1 LGKRR
6 GALITEKQRILIQDL
21 VKTAC
26 TGGVSLQAAC
36 DIIGITA
43 RTLQRWKKSQTMIDG
58 RSLVKRIP
66 HNKLSEAE
74 RQKVLEVVNSSKY
87 GHLPPSKIVP
97 LLADEGQYI
106 ASEATMY
113 KILKEKK
120 LLRHRLPNRPPS
132 QYKPKAL
139 TASAPNEIYSWDIT
153 YLSSQ
158 IKGIFFYLYL
168 IMDVY
173 SRKIV
178 GFQVYEKESSGYA
191 SDVIEDA
198 CCRETVKPGEVIL
211 HSDNGTPM
219 KGATML
225 ATLQRLGVIPSFS
238 RPSVSDDNPYSE
250 ALFKTLKYCPHYPLH
265 PFAELQDARVWT
277 EAFVDWYNHHH
288 LHSGIKF
295 VTPADRHA
303 QLDQVILKQRH
314 EVYVKAKMT
323 NPNRW
328 SKNTRNWEQINEV
341 FLNPEKGK
349 NINPRSRMVA

>member
-1 LGKRR
+1 MGKRR
-6 GALITEKQRILIQDL
+6 GVLIPEKERILIKDL
-21 VKTAC
+21 VAAAC
-26 TGGVSLQAAC
+26 RAGVSQQVAC

-43 RTLQRWKKSQTMIDG
+43 RTLQRWKKSKTMIDG
-58 RSLVKRIP
+58 RSLTKRIP

-74 RQKVLEVVNSSKY
+74 RKTVLEVVNSPKY

-113 KILKEKK
+113 KILKEEK
-120 LLRHRLPNRPPS
+120 LLRHRLPSKPPS
-132 QYKPKAL
+132 QYKPKEL

-178 GFQVYEKESSGYA
+178 GFQVYEKESSEYA
-191 SDVIEDA
+191 SDVVENA
-198 CCRETVKPGEVIL
+198 CHREGVKPGEVIL
-211 HSDNGTPM
+211 HSDNGSPM

-225 ATLQRLGVIPSFS
+225 ATLQKLGVVPSFS

-250 ALFKTLKYCPHYPLH
+250 ALFRTLKYCPHYPLQ
-265 PFAELQDARVWT
+265 PFAGLQDARLWVV
-277 EAFVDWYNHHH
+277 EFVDWYNHHH

-295 VTPADRHA
+295 VTPAHRHA
-303 QLDQVILKQRH
+303 QLDHAILQKRH
-314 EVYVKAKMT
+314 EVYLKAKMT

-341 FLNPEKGK
+341 LLNPERGK
-349 NINPRSRMVA
+349 SVNSRSRVAA